1 MGPEYHNDPYHI
13 PVMRSQFPRKI
24 GVVYPELREEI
35 ITAFDDILDLDDNG
49 DVLSATKNSGSLISD
64 DVEWKSIP
72 ALTSIQQIV
81 CRASNRSFVG
91 LPLCMCSLSLLCLCF
106 ES

>member
-1 MGPEYHNDPYHI
+1 MGSEVHYNPYHI

-24 GVVYPELREEI
+24 EILYPELREEI
-35 ITAFDDILDLDDNG
+35 ITAFDDILNLDDNG
-49 DVLSATKNSGSLISD
+49 DVFIVTESNSSFILD
-64 DVEWKSIP
+64 NVEWKSIP

-91 LPLCMCSLSLLCLCF
+91 LPLCTCSLSFSWLCF
-106 ES
+106 HL